1 MKTLNSNFQTAL
13 TQETTTL
20 AWCWL
25 IQRIDGINLGFTSF
39 DLPLAIDGVN
49 YAPETGFTPSA
60 VNTSEGTERG
70 DNQNLKSIL
79 SSDAITEGDLLAG
92 KYNYASITCFIV
104 DVTNLPA
111 SLTEN
116 PPKLLHLYTGIL
128 GKIKKS
134 DRTFEIEVRGL
145 DHKLEN
151 KLGELTSK
159 FCRYEFGGFG
169 CGVDLSPYTYSQGIT
184 GVSNQYT
191 FAIDGSIPSGVLD
204 RGKLTFTSGANNT
217 ISADIAYYSSNQ
229 IVLFQPLPY
238 TIEVGDTVTV
248 IQGCAKTLLAC
259 AKYNNV
265 INFGGEPH
273 VPLTDKAL
281 NMPTKTVK
289 EGTIFGISIRQ
300 EDGETTHV
308 NGEPIN

>member
-1 MKTLNSNFQTAL
+1 MKTLDSNFQTAL
-13 TQETTTL
+13 TSETTTL

-25 IQRIDGINLGFTSF
+25 IQRQDGINLGFTSF
-39 DLPLAIDGVN
+39 DLPLSIDGVT
-49 YAPETGFTPSA
+49 YSAATGFTPSA
-60 VNTSEGTERG
+60 WATSEGLAQN
-70 DNQNLKSIL
+70 DNQNLKSII
-79 SSDAITEGDLLAG
+79 SSDAISEEDLLAG

-104 DVTNLPA
+104 DVTNLPT
-111 SLTEN
+111 SLIEN
-116 PPKLLHLYTGIL
+116 PPKFLHLYSGIL

-134 DRTFEIEVRGL
+134 DRHFEIEVRGL

-159 FCRYEFGGFG
+159 FCRYQLGEFG
-169 CGVDLSPYTYSQGIT
+169 CQLDLTPYTYTQAIT

-191 FAIDGSIPSGVLD
+191 FTIDGVIPDGSLD
-204 RGKLTFTSGANNT
+204 RGQLTFISGLNAGS
-217 ISADIAYYSSNQ
+217 SADIAYYSSNQ
-229 IVLFQPLPY
+229 IVLFQPMPY
-238 TIEVGDTVTV
+238 QIQVGDLMTV

-281 NMPTKTVK
+281 NMPI
-289 EGTIFGISIRQ
+289 G
-300 EDGETTHV
+300 
-308 NGEPIN
+308 